1 MTNLTLHYPAAEAND
16 RPARAPT
23 SVLAYAAMIV
33 EAIGIAYRC
42 QTDREIARLI
52 QQNGGVIS
60 DEVER
65 RINRH
70 LGA

>member
-1 MTNLTLHYPAAEAND
+1 MTDLTLRYTAAEAIH
-16 RPARAPT
+16 RPTSAPT
-23 SVLAYAAMIV
+23 TVLTYAAMIV
-33 EAIGIAYRC
+33 DAVRSAYRF

-70 LGA
+70 LGG

>member
-1 MTNLTLHYPAAEAND
+1 MTEMTLRYPAATDAA
-16 RPARAPT
+16 RPAAQP
-23 SVLAYAAMIV
+23 SSILSIVGIVVAAV
-33 EAIGIAYRC
+33 GNAYRC

-52 QQNGGVIS
+52 QQNGGVIT

-65 RINRH
+65 RISRH